1 MTNLLDK
8 KELSQLMGIST
19 RTIDRLRA
27 KGKLRAVKAGNSKRS
42 RVLFESEQVKEF
54 MRKHRE
60 RD

>member
-8 KELSQLMGIST
+8 KDVAQLMGIST

-27 KGKLRAVKAGNSKRS
+27 TGQLRAVKAGNSKRS
-42 RVLFESEQVKEF
+42 RVLFEFEQVEQF

-60 RD
+60 KG